1 MDSTQH
7 TSEDH
12 EVSTECTR
20 GAAGV
25 AVHSVALLHA
35 TAVQVVRLQ
44 GLQRTVANGLP
55 VADCLSISESTER
68 HGIFC
73 LCHNRLQARV
83 QGYPIPVEPVL
94 GLWLPCSDE
103 HSRTH
108 LELVAEDLVGECS
121 DRIV

>member
-7 TSEDH
+7 TSEDP

-25 AVHSVALLHA
+25 AVHCVALLHA

-55 VADCLSISESTER
+55 VIDSQSQRVLKDTAFFVFATTGFKPGFKATQSQLSPFWGCGFPAATSI
-68 HGIFC
+68 
-73 LCHNRLQARV
+73 
-83 QGYPIPVEPVL
+83 VEHTWNL
-94 GLWLPCSDE
+94 
-103 HSRTH
+103 SRKT
-108 LELVAEDLVGECS
+108 LLVNVVTA
-121 DRIV
+121 